1 METKHTPGPWYL
13 YDGVYADKKTRYVEI
28 RHKENPQMETI
39 IAIPIGFALP
49 TGMAN
54 GKLMAAAPEMADAL
68 VEICETCEKTV
79 CGGCSVGRA
88 LHKAGIVLELWD
100 GLAVDDE

>member
-1 METKHTPGPWYL
+1 METKHTPLSLGIDCDSKDL
-13 YDGVYADKKTRYVEI
+13 VITNKDTIVASVYGNEY
-28 RHKENPQMETI
+28 
-39 IAIPIGFALP
+39 GALF
-49 TGMAN
+49 
-54 GKLMAAAPEMADAL
+54 AAAPEMADAL